1 MLKRLT
7 TLLKG
12 FPAWLITS
20 DDQGTGRIR
29 VEVSDTSFWE
39 KRQFRL
45 NEPIPTA
52 GKVIRVTAP
61 INFVLQLQQ
70 LISDDGLIVMRAYNA
85 ALGTAGGTWTP
96 STHYLPNN
104 SMAEGSGYQ
113 AQIQIDVGGTFT
125 PIDVL
130 SYREQLRARAA
141 SSTAQASS
149 VGANAV
155 KERGLPSDT
164 YYLVFTG
171 GGSGD
176 YNLLLEERP

>member
-29 VEVSDTSFWE
+29 VDVSQTGFWE
-39 KRQFRL
+39 KREFRL
-45 NEPIPTA
+45 NEPIPTT
-52 GKVIRVTAP
+52 GLVIRVTAP

-70 LISDDGLIVMRAYNA
+70 LISDDGLIVMRAYTA

-96 STHYLPNN
+96 SKHYLPNN
-104 SMAEGSGYQ
+104 NMTEGPQYQ
-113 AQIQIDVGGTFT
+113 AQIQVDVGGTFT
-125 PIDVL
+125 PTDVL
-130 SYREQLRARAA
+130 NYREQLRARAA
-141 SSTAQASS
+141 SATAQASS

-155 KERGLPSDT
+155 KERGLPPDT

-171 GGSGD
+171 LGSGD

>member
-29 VEVSDTSFWE
+29 VDVSQTGFWE
-39 KRQFRL
+39 KREFRL
-45 NEPIPTA
+45 NEPIPTT
-52 GKVIRVTAP
+52 GLVIRVTSP
-61 INFVLQLQQ
+61 INFVLQLQR
-70 LISDDGLIVMRAYNA
+70 LISDDGLVVMRAYRSVD
-85 ALGTAGGTWTP
+85 GVEGGTWTP
-96 STHYLPNN
+96 SIYYTHNN
-104 SMAEGSGYQ
+104 SMTEGPEYT
-113 AQIQIDVGGTFT
+113 AQITVSVGGSFVPT
-125 PIDVL
+125 DVL
-130 SYREQLRARAA
+130 AYKEKLTARAA
-141 SSTAQASS
+141 TATAQVSS

-155 KERGLPSDT
+155 KERGLPPDT

-171 GGSGD
+171 SGSGD